1 MESILMKDLQIVVT
15 QDEKRR
21 ILRNVDI
28 YVEDG
33 VISKIGEVKGSAD
46 IVLNGKGK
54 AAIPG
59 LINTHTH
66 IPMNL
71 FRGVADDM
79 RLFEWLNEKIW
90 PMERKLTPDHVEKGA
105 LLGMLEALK
114 TGTTTIFDMYF
125 FEDRIAEAAER
136 IGIRALLS
144 SSIIDGE
151 TPETKNWKEAL
162 NVAENFVKKWKGRS
176 KRIIPSFGPHA
187 PYTVGPEA
195 MEATAEAASKYN
207 VPVHIHLSED
217 SREVEQIRQA
227 YGVRPIEYAEMHKIL
242 DLRTIAAHV
251 VWPSDEEIEILRR
264 KRVLVS
270 HNPVSNMK
278 TSAGIAPI
286 PKMISHG
293 VIVGL
298 GTDGAA
304 SNNILDMPETMKLT
318 ALIHKVANRDPTVV
332 KAQDVVD
339 MATVNPAMAMN
350 LGTGS
355 IEVGKKADIV
365 IIDLKKPW
373 WRPIHSPISHLVYSF
388 RSTDV
393 VHVIVDG
400 KIVIE
405 EGHLRTMD
413 ENEIM
418 DNAERAAID
427 LLERAGIESFL
438 SR

>member
-1 MESILMKDLQIVVT
+1 MESILIKDLQIVVT

>member
-1 MESILMKDLQIVVT
+1 MESILVKDLSVVVT
-15 QDEKRR
+15 QDERRR
-21 ILRNVDI
+21 ILRDVDI

-33 VISKIGEVKGSAD
+33 IISEVGEVRKKAD
-46 IVLNGKGK
+46 IVLDGRGK

-79 RLFEWLNEKIW
+79 KLFEWLNEKIW
-90 PMERKLTPDHVEKGA
+90 PMERKLTPDHIEKGA
-105 LLGMLEALK
+105 LLGMLEALR

-125 FEDRIAEAAER
+125 FEERIAEAAEK

-151 TPETKNWKEAL
+151 TPETKNWREAL
-162 NVAENFVKKWKGRS
+162 NVAENFVKRWKGRS

-195 MEATAEAASKYN
+195 MEATAEAAIRYDA
-207 VPVHIHLSED
+207 PVHIHLSED
-217 SREVEQIRQA
+217 SREVDQIMQA
-227 YGVRPIEYAEMHKIL
+227 YGVGPIEYAEKHGIL
-242 DLRTIAAHV
+242 SSRTIAAHV
-251 VWPSDEEIEILRR
+251 VWPSDEEIEILKRR
-264 KRVLVS
+264 KVLVS

-286 PKMISHG
+286 PKMLSRG
-293 VIVGL
+293 VLVGL

-304 SNNILDMPETMKLT
+304 SNNVLDMPETMKVA
-318 ALIHKVANRDPTVV
+318 ALIHKVVNRDPTLM
-332 KAQDVVD
+332 KAQDVLD
-339 MATVNPAMAMN
+339 MATVNPAMAMD
-350 LGTGS
+350 LGVGS

-365 IIDLKKPW
+365 VIDLKKPW

-393 VHVIVDG
+393 VHTIVDG
-400 KIVIE
+400 RLVIE
-405 EGHLRTMD
+405 EGHLKTMD
-413 ENEIM
+413 EDEIM
-418 DNAERAAID
+418 EGAERAAMD
-427 LLERAGIESFL
+427 LLERAGIQSFL
-438 SR
+438 SG

>member
-1 MESILMKDLQIVVT
+1 MESILVRNLSIVIT
-15 QDEKRR
+15 QDGRRR
-21 ILRNVDI
+21 ILKDVDI

-33 VISKIGEVKGSAD
+33 IILEVGTVKRSAD
-46 IVLNGKGK
+46 IVLDGRGK
-54 AAIPG
+54 AALPG

-79 RLFEWLNEKIW
+79 KLFEWLNEKIW

-105 LLGMLEALK
+105 LLGMLEALR

-125 FEDRIAEAAER
+125 FEERIAEAAER

-151 TPETKNWKEAL
+151 TPETKNWREAL
-162 NVAENFVKKWKGRS
+162 NVAENFVKKWKGKS
-176 KRIIPSFGPHA
+176 KRVIPSFGPHA

-195 MEATAEAASKYN
+195 MEATAEAASRYN

-217 SREVEQIRQA
+217 SREVEQIKHT
-227 YGVRPIEYAEMHKIL
+227 YGVGPIEYAEIHRVL
-242 DLRTIAAHV
+242 DLKTIAAHV

-264 KRVLVS
+264 KKVLVS

-278 TSAGIAPI
+278 TAAGVAPI
-286 PKMISHG
+286 PKMLSHG
-293 VIVGL
+293 VLIGL

-304 SNNILDMPETMKLT
+304 SNNILDMPETMKLA
-318 ALIHKVANRDPTVV
+318 ALIHKAVNRDPTLI
-332 KAQDVVD
+332 KAQDVID
-339 MATVNPAMAMN
+339 MATINPAKAMN
-350 LGTGS
+350 LEIGS
-355 IEVGKKADIV
+355 IEVGKRADIV

-393 VHVIVDG
+393 THVIVDG
-400 KIVIE
+400 RLVIE
-405 EGHLRTMD
+405 EGHLKTMD

-418 DNAERAAID
+418 ENAEKAAMD
-427 LLERAGIESFL
+427 LLEKAGVRSFL
-438 SR
+438 SE

>member
-1 MESILMKDLQIVVT
+1 
-15 QDEKRR
+15 
-21 ILRNVDI
+21 
-28 YVEDG
+28 
-33 VISKIGEVKGSAD
+33 
-46 IVLNGKGK
+46 
-54 AAIPG
+54 
-59 LINTHTH
+59 
-66 IPMNL
+66 
-71 FRGVADDM
+71 
-79 RLFEWLNEKIW
+79 
-90 PMERKLTPDHVEKGA
+90 
-105 LLGMLEALK
+105 
-114 TGTTTIFDMYF
+114 MYF

-151 TPETKNWKEAL
+151 TPETKNWREAL
-162 NVAENFVKKWKGRS
+162 SVAENFVKKWKGRS

-227 YGVRPIEYAEMHKIL
+227 YGVRPVEYAEMHKIL

-418 DNAERAAID
+418 DNAERVAID

>member
-1 MESILMKDLQIVVT
+1 MKDLQIVVT

-151 TPETKNWKEAL
+151 TPETKNWREAL
-162 NVAENFVKKWKGRS
+162 SVAENFVKKWKGRS

-227 YGVRPIEYAEMHKIL
+227 YGVRPVEYAEMHKIL

-418 DNAERAAID
+418 DNAERVAID

>member
-1 MESILMKDLQIVVT
+1 MKDLQIVVT

>member
-1 MESILMKDLQIVVT
+1 MKHLQIVVT

-21 ILRNVDI
+21 ILRNVDV

-33 VISKIGEVKGSAD
+33 VISEIGEVKRSAD

-79 RLFEWLNEKIW
+79 KLFEWLNEKIW

-162 NVAENFVKKWKGRS
+162 NVAENFVRKWKGRS
-176 KRIIPSFGPHA
+176 GRIIPSFGPHA

-195 MEATAEAASKYN
+195 MEATAEAAKKYN

-217 SREVEQIRQA
+217 SREIEQIRQA
-227 YGVRPIEYAEMHKIL
+227 YGVRPIEYAEMHGIL

-278 TSAGIAPI
+278 TSAGIAPV
-286 PKMISHG
+286 PKMLSHG
-293 VIVGL
+293 VVVGL

-304 SNNILDMPETMKLT
+304 SNNVLDMPETMKLA
-318 ALIHKVANRDPTVV
+318 ALIHKVVNRDPTLV
-332 KAQDVVD
+332 KAQDVFD
-339 MATVNPAMAMN
+339 MATINPAMAMN

-400 KIVIE
+400 KVVIE
-405 EGHLRTMD
+405 DGHLKTMD

-418 DNAERAAID
+418 DNAEKAAMD

-438 SR
+438 SG